1 MTDNVLTVLKFAF
14 LALLYLFFLRVLWV
28 VASEVRANRAGVNPG
43 NAPGL
48 PGAPGPAPAHAAPGA
63 PGAPF
68 ADASPYAPAPPATY
82 QPPAFSGKGKPKKGK
97 RGVVARFVIIEP
109 RERRG
114 QAFPIS
120 QEFTIGRSSGCSI
133 QILNDTFISSLH
145 CRVYR
150 DEAGNTLLEDLGST
164 NGTYLNG
171 DRIRVPKPI
180 HRGDRVQIGGTIVEA
195 Q

>member
-28 VASEVRANRAGVNPG
+28 VASEVRANRAGVQPG
-43 NAPGL
+43 NAPGGAGTAGVAPGL
-48 PGAPGPAPAHAAPGA
+48 PGDAPQYAAAPV
-63 PGAPF
+63 
-68 ADASPYAPAPPATY
+68 ATY
-82 QPPAFSGKGKPKKGK
+82 QPPPFSGVGKPKKGK
-97 RGVVARFVIIEP
+97 RGIVARFVIIEP

-133 QILNDTFISSLH
+133 QILDDTFISSLH